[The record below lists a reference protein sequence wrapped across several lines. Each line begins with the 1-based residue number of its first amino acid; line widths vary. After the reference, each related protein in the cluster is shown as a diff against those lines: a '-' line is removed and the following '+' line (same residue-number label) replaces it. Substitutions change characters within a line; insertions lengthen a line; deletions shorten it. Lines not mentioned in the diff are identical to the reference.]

1 MAPPKLTP
9 KQKRVLEFVRGYWAR
24 HGVAPTQQEIA
35 RHFGFRSLGTVQN
48 YLKRLEAQGVL
59 RREWNARRSLEV
71 GGTAPETRAGA
82 ELPLLGYVAA
92 GKPIEAVEA
101 PETFEVPASMA
112 GAGERFVL
120 RVKGDSMVEDGILDG
135 DYVVVEK
142 RETARPGDTVVAVV
156 DGEATVKR
164 FHPGRGEIELWPA
177 NSAMEPIRVTPDQ
190 EFRIVGR
197 VVGVIRFCR

>member
-1 MAPPKLTP
+1 MSPPKLTP
-9 KQKRVLEFVRGYWAR
+9 KQKRVLEFVRDYWAR

-59 RREWNARRSLEV
+59 HREWNARRSLEV
-71 GGTAPETRAGA
+71 RGESSARAGL

-92 GKPIEAVEA
+92 GRPIEAVEA
-101 PETFEVPASMA
+101 PEPFEVPASM
-112 GAGERFVL
+112 GGTGERFVL

-142 RETARPGDTVVAVV
+142 RETARPGETVVAMV

-164 FHPGRGEIELWPA
+164 FHPGRGEIELRPA
-177 NSAMEPIRVTPDQ
+177 NSAMEPIRVSPDQ
-190 EFRIVGR
+190 EFRILGR